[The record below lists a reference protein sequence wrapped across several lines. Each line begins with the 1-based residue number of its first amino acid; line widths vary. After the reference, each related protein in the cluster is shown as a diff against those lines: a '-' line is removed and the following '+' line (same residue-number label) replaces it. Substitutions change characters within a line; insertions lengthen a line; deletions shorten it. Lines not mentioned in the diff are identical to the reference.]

1 MNRSMHF
8 LYFKKIYILC
18 LFGCLAPLEASTSYN
33 LICTTERSHK
43 ISYIDKVN
51 EKNELTQTRSKYKE
65 DINKDYI
72 KSSEKFKVSYN
83 LKNNSGFIENNPAKA
98 IRIFAPEPFEYA
110 PIFLYYEV
118 GELGETRVENEY
130 GEIIAADLLKVN
142 RWNIRIENPTD
153 SSTSFFSIKSLEDKE
168 SAFIIDNSDELINDN
183 LTEKYTHEISE
194 GRCFQIK

>member
-1 MNRSMHF
+1 MHF
-8 LYFKKIYILC
+8 LYFKKVFISFS
-18 LFGCLAPLEASTSYN
+18 LFGCLAPLEASTYN
-33 LICTTERSHK
+33 LICTAKRSHL
-43 ISYIDKVN
+43 ISYKDKIN
-51 EKNELTQTRSKYKE
+51 KKYELTQTRSKYKE
-65 DINKDYI
+65 DI
-72 KSSEKFKVSYN
+72 KSSKKFKVSYN